1 MIKSAGIDLA
11 GNGEHKVR
19 CLDEKAELCDGF
31 GFETT
36 PEGLAKLE
44 ERIFLDG
51 SNPVV
56 VFEPTGLAWVAV
68 AIYLRARHPDCRL
81 VRTQS
86 RNVAALRRY
95 LRRSSK
101 SDKIDA
107 ITLAKMPF
115 VDPER
120 LNEVYLPPAKI
131 YAIQRLAR
139 QRKRLES
146 DMASRKKRIISILDG
161 YLPGVHLAFSSR
173 WSLQAKAFLRSRLNP
188 LAVVRNGEQDLDRFL
203 TSARYRQQRDA
214 VESHMVYIACQA
226 VATIYQRS
234 QSAGMINDD
243 FLAAL
248 QDEIGRELRLM
259 EAEEAESQSI
269 TQRLTDLYQELHS
282 SDNLCTIPGVGPHT
296 APIFL
301 AVVGDPSRFQSQAA
315 FANFNGVVPNSK
327 QSSDTEAKGLR
338 MTKAGPSVMKWALY
352 QSGQIGRRYDPQLAC
367 LYYREIVHNGKNH
380 KQAMGAVMSHIGARV
395 LAVLRDDKP
404 YELRDIE
411 GNPITWGDARKL
423 ILLNYQV
430 PEEIKRDR
438 RRRRTMGDSANR
450 RPRNRRE
457 MLARKKRE
465 AAEDPQS
472 AVATASP
479 ANQFN

>member
-1 MIKSAGIDLA
+1 MIKSVGIDLA

-19 CLDEKAELCDGF
+19 CLDEKAEVCDSF
-31 GFETT
+31 DFETT
-36 PEGLAKLE
+36 PAGLEKLE
-44 ERIFLDG
+44 ERIFRAD

-68 AIYLRARHPDCRL
+68 AVYLRARHPGCHL

-115 VDPER
+115 VDAER

-139 QRKRLES
+139 QRKRLENG
-146 DMASRKKRIISILDG
+146 MASRKKRIISIVDG
-161 YLPGVHLAFSSR
+161 YLPGVHAAFSSR
-173 WSLQAKAFLRSRLNP
+173 WSLQAKAFLSCRLNP
-188 LAVVRNGEQDLDRFL
+188 LAVVRDGEKALDRFL
-203 TSARYRQQRDA
+203 TSARYRHQKDA
-214 VESHMVYIACQA
+214 NESHMVYVACQA
-226 VATIYQRS
+226 AATIYKRS
-234 QSAGMINDD
+234 RDAGMIDDD
-243 FLAAL
+243 FFVAL
-248 QDEIGRELRLM
+248 QEEIGRELRLM
-259 EAEEAESQSI
+259 EKEEVESQSI
-269 TQRLTDLYQELHS
+269 TQRLTELYQELHPS
-282 SDNLCTIPGVGPHT
+282 NNLSTIPGIGPHT

-301 AVVGDPSRFQSQAA
+301 AMVGDPSRFTSQSA
-315 FANFNGVVPNSK
+315 FANYNGVVPNSK
-327 QSSDTEAKGLR
+327 QSSDTEAKGLS

-352 QSGQIGRRYDPQLAC
+352 QSGQIGRRYDPQLAH
-367 LYYREIVHNGKNH
+367 LYYREIVYNGKNH
-380 KQAMGAVMSHIGARV
+380 KQAMGAVMSHLGARI

-411 GNPITWGDARKL
+411 GNTIAWRNAKEM
-423 ILLNYQV
+423 IVSKYQV

-438 RRRRTMGDSANR
+438 RRRGTLKNSDRKPSR
-450 RPRNRRE
+450 KRRE
-457 MLARKKRE
+457 MIGHRAHE
-465 AAEDPQS
+465 AAKAPQS
-472 AVATASP
+472 VTAITSP
-479 ANQFN
+479 GNQFN